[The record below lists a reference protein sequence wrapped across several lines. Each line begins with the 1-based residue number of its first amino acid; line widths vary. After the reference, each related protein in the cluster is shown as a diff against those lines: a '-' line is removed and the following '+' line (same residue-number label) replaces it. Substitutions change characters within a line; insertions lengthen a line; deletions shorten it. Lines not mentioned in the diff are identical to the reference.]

1 MSKRKAVEP
10 LSDVEIEA
18 FTHVLCSHPVMEYM
32 KKVQTLVEEN
42 GVDLSLLA
50 TRSEMSDTYREKCM
64 FVAAAT
70 TPGFRKIIK
79 ATARKMARK
88 AQVEALEQQLQSQAV
103 DSTVQEEEED
113 ASVQDESNLS
123 DSGHGGVS
131 HKEDISCKG
140 DELCVTLDEGG
151 VEKASCSPRT
161 LVDLFA
167 SVPAN

>member
-10 LSDVEIEA
+10 LSEVEIEA

-50 TRSEMSDTYREKCM
+50 TRSEMSDIYGEKCM

-88 AQVEALEQQLQSQAV
+88 AQLEALEQQLQSQAV
-103 DSTVQEEEED
+103 DSTTVEEEED

-123 DSGHGGVS
+123 DSRHGGVS